1 MTRKLLGH
9 IIVVALL
16 MAFVTYS
23 PIFGQTSSSP
33 EPGNKSMLQ
42 ACDGYPNYGTQIDFE
57 DVVAGTVINTQYQG
71 LGVKFGAAAGGP
83 VTIARTDGARPLDG
97 NILAGQPIFTG
108 DVHASFWLPAGK
120 AFVTEV
126 GASVGYLDVVGT
138 ITMNAYDCE
147 GDLVG
152 SYTNTISGGNGI
164 EFFSIA
170 ADTIH
175 KVIFFMGTD
184 PAGSDIDCF
193 TYNDLQPCPDT
204 AIPTLT
210 EWGIIIFCVLLFGWM
225 AWVIVRRKRAARV
238 GI

>member
-1 MTRKLLGH
+1 MTRKLLAYVG
-9 IIVVALL
+9 VTVLL
-16 MAFVTYS
+16 IAFVTYS
-23 PIFGQTSSSP
+23 PVFGQASSSP

-57 DVVAGTVINTQYQG
+57 DVAAGTVINTQYQG

-97 NILAGQPIFTG
+97 NILTGQPIFTG

-126 GASVGYLDVVGT
+126 GASVGYLDQVGT
-138 ITMNAYDCE
+138 IVMIAYNCN
-147 GDLVG
+147 GDSVG
-152 SYTNTISGGNGI
+152 SYINSTAGGNGI
-164 EFFSIA
+164 EFFSISA
-170 ADTIH
+170 NEIH
-175 KVIFFMGTD
+175 EVVFFMGAD

-193 TYNDLQPCPDT
+193 TYDDLNPCPGT

-210 EWGIIIFCVLLFGWM
+210 EWGMIIFCVLLFGWM
-225 AWVIVRRKRAARV
+225 ARVIIRRRKTATV
-238 GI
+238 GV